1 MTTHGDAQGTG
12 SGPLRA
18 GLTAMPALLIFQFA
32 LGMWVNLYVSI
43 PQPAPGYGMMG
54 VMSAVM
60 YSIGAPVLMLHM
72 MLGWLMAA
80 GALIVLVLSLL
91 EGRTTVI
98 GLAVVGLVSV
108 LLAGLGG
115 LFFLFSG
122 GDNAYSYFM
131 ALAFASAFSA
141 YFSALAIAR

>member
-54 VMSAVM
+54 VMSAVWPYRWTGM
-60 YSIGAPVLMLHM
+60 TTRVRGVIAASSCLASML
-72 MLGWLMAA
+72 
-80 GALIVLVLSLL
+80 
-91 EGRTTVI
+91 
-98 GLAVVGLVSV
+98 
-108 LLAGLGG
+108 
-115 LFFLFSG
+115 
-122 GDNAYSYFM
+122 
-131 ALAFASAFSA
+131 
-141 YFSALAIAR
+141 